1 MYESIRQKE
10 EKIIQKA
17 QEIVANRLYRP
28 EKLST
33 LQAVR
38 QFLSLKLA
46 LREQET
52 FAAVF
57 LDNQLQVIHYE
68 ELFHGTINETSVYPR
83 EIAKAALKH
92 NAAKVILSHN
102 HPSGVPEP
110 SLADRNV
117 TERSVKALELLDI
130 QVLDHLVIGGNSSVS
145 FAERGWL

>member
-1 MYESIRQKE
+1 MYESIRLKE

-33 LQAVR
+33 LQAVC

-52 FAAVF
+52 FAVVF

>member
-1 MYESIRQKE
+1 MYESIRLKE

-33 LQAVR
+33 PQAVR

-52 FAAVF
+52 FAVVF
-57 LDNQLQVIHYE
+57 LDSQLQVISYE
-68 ELFHGTINETSVYPR
+68 ELFHGTISETSVYPR

-92 NAAKVILSHN
+92 NAARVILSHN